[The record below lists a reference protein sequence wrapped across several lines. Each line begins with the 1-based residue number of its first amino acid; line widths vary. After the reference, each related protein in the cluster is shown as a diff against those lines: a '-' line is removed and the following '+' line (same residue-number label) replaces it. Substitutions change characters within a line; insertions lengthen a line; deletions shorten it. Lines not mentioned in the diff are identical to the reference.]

1 MVLISIG
8 VDINEVMVVKKN
20 WIYVGAAV
28 CRNIYIGV
36 ESTLLKSQVMVVEKN
51 SVDSF
56 SPGVEIAVVR
66 DMEGGLLLV
75 CSASGK
81 YDKTIFMI
89 LKTVMTMIMMAVSS

>member
-1 MVLISIG
+1 M
-8 VDINEVMVVKKN
+8 
-20 WIYVGAAV
+20 GAAV
-28 CRNIYIGV
+28 CRNVYIGI

-89 LKTVMTMIMMAVSS
+89 LLTVMTVIMMAAGRINLIVNGGMIRAVNLSN

>member
-1 MVLISIG
+1 M
-8 VDINEVMVVKKN
+8 
-20 WIYVGAAV
+20 GAAV
-28 CRNIYIGV
+28 CRNVYIGI

-89 LKTVMTMIMMAVSS
+89 FVTKIMMAVSSYIPLPRLYSPRSG

>member
-1 MVLISIG
+1 M
-8 VDINEVMVVKKN
+8 
-20 WIYVGAAV
+20 GAAV

-81 YDKTIFMI
+81 YDLLDDLYHGDDVFGLKIAWQKMHKFQKKLYRNKTE
-89 LKTVMTMIMMAVSS
+89 